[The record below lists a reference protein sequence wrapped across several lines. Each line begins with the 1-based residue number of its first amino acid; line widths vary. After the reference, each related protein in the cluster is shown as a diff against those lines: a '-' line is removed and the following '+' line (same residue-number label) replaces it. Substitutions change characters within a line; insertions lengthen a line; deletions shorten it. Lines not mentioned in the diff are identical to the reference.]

1 MKTLIAASIISTCLF
16 SACKKDLNNNTNV
29 GNTLITKIAP
39 EGFAY
44 HTTKQINVTIDALT
58 NDNKPIAAVSL
69 NIYTLN
75 ADTLSALIYKGYTD
89 NSGNFSISLTIPA
102 SCDTLVIDPAFIGL
116 MRLALVPVSGNNISC
131 TFGGTSGYAGAII
144 GSLAAMN
151 TGITLSNTRSQ
162 TISSF
167 GELSPFG
174 YTGSTK
180 TKFVYMGAYDSQGG
194 PLYQES
200 VSDIISATE
209 LQSIN
214 TSLPEHANESVLH
227 PQWITSGSNADIV
240 ITQQSDVY
248 LTFVYEG
255 ALYTNS
261 LGWYKYPTGNAPVTM
276 NNIDTIHFIYPNCS
290 FLNSGGDLLSG
301 EKVHI
306 GNFPAGTT
314 IGLVLFADGWNGKTV
329 NYYAGG
335 AYFTDSYMNP
345 ETVTSLQS
353 HTVLFQY
360 QNQYLIGFED
370 YNRQSSGC
378 DNDFNDVMVY
388 ASSNPVNTISF
399 TNAQQLLGQVDT
411 DGDGVPDNEDAFPL
425 DPTRA
430 YINYFP
436 SQNAWGT
443 LAYEDNWPLL
453 GDYDMNDLV
462 VSYQYKIISNAQNNV
477 VEFYGSFAPIA
488 SGAIYNNGFGVQFPF
503 AASLVKTVS
512 GQNLSSGYIKNNA
525 NGTEAGQQNAVII
538 PFDNARKLISNTDGN
553 LFINTLASEPKVTGD
568 TAVVYVQFNSPIT
581 ANTLNTAS
589 FNPFL
594 ISNMRRGYEVHLPN
608 FAPTSLAE
616 VSLIGTQN
624 DASIPSSGIYYVT
637 KDNHPWGL
645 NFIGN
650 FQYPLE
656 TIPISQAYLH
666 FFDWSGSGGNLFTD
680 WYSNTAAGYQN
691 NTNIYSK

>member
-1 MKTLIAASIISTCLF
+1 MKTLIAALFISTCLF
-16 SACKKDLNNNTNV
+16 SACKNDLNTNTNV
-29 GNTLITKIAP
+29 GNTPITKVAP
-39 EGFAY
+39 DGFAY
-44 HTTKQINVTIDALT
+44 HTTKQITVTVAALT

-75 ADTLSALIYKGYTD
+75 ADTLGALIYKGYTD

-131 TFGGTSGYAGAII
+131 TFGGTSGYGGAIT

-151 TGITLSNTRSQ
+151 TGITRSNTRSQ

-174 YTGSTK
+174 YTGATK
-180 TKFVYMGAYDSQGG
+180 TKFVYMGTYDTQGG

-200 VSDIISATE
+200 VSDIITAAE

-214 TSLPEHANESVLH
+214 TSLPEHANESVLN
-227 PQWITSGSNADIV
+227 PQWITTGSNADIV

-261 LGWYKYPTGNAPVTM
+261 LGWYKYPTGNAPATM

-306 GNFPAGTT
+306 GSFPAGTT

-370 YNRQSSGC
+370 YGRQSSGC
-378 DNDFNDVMVY
+378 DNDFNDVIVY
-388 ASSNPVNTISF
+388 ASANPVNGISF
-399 TNAQQLLGQVDT
+399 SNAQQLLGMVDT

-503 AASLVKTVS
+503 TTSIVKTVS
-512 GQNLSSGYIKNNA
+512 GQNLSSGYIKTNA

-553 LFINTLASEPKVTGD
+553 LFINTLASEPRVMGD

-608 FAPTSLAE
+608 YAPTSLAD
-616 VSLIGTQN
+616 VSLFGTQN
-624 DASIPSSGIYYVT
+624 DASIPSSGIYYIT

-650 FQYPLE
+650 FQFPLE

-666 FFDWSGSGGNLFTD
+666 FFDWSGSGGTLFTD
-680 WYSNTAAGYQN
+680 WYNNLSGGYRN
-691 NTNIYSK
+691 NSNIYSK